1 MTLRTSQPAAVSAGE
16 RGLSRRFRAHAC
28 WLLLASACA
37 TTWKAGPELYAPRD
51 HVAAA
56 LGEECAEKP
65 LAIEKR
71 ITVAPPGAVR
81 PCCAFGVD
89 LSFAAV
95 PLYRFGNVMQPS
107 QLGRHIYGAG
117 ALQAE
122 INGLIYTCRGGWI
135 DTAHVRENADLT
147 FFIFSQVVQQLPGP
161 VTIELTREGAERVV
175 TVKQLPQD
183 VLDRWGRER
192 LAAVIA
198 SWVVYQFSLWHELSS
213 WFGYEALPGYS
224 ERVSTFS
231 PEDLYS
237 NLLGIRLGAAVARE
251 GGLLSRANY
260 DALVEAWLG
269 AMLGF
274 LEPVSEEEGRKVM
287 KQLDGRWWD
296 STRKL
301 PDPLLVKRRALPTGL
316 VVQPWR
322 FEDAFAP
329 GSAPPTSCGQ
339 PRALQLSVPDRLGD
353 FVVSEMVDVTWKP
366 GPWANSR
373 VPWNDSQTREV
384 RVADLPHLLTHVR
397 DALEAVSGDG
407 FEQQR

>member
-1 MTLRTSQPAAVSAGE
+1 MRRT
-16 RGLSRRFRAHAC
+16 HAL
-28 WLLLASACA
+28 WLVLTSACA
-37 TTWKAGPELYAPRD
+37 TTWKAGPELYAPRH

-56 LGEECAEKP
+56 LGEEFERKP
-65 LAIEKR
+65 MEIEKR
-71 ITVAPPGAVR
+71 ITVAPPVAVR

-95 PLYRFGNVMQPS
+95 PLYRFGNVMQAS
-107 QLGRHIYGAG
+107 QLGRHFYGAG

-122 INGLIYTCRGGWI
+122 RNGLVYTCRGGWI

-161 VTIELTREGAERVV
+161 VTIELPGEGGQRVV
-175 TVKQLPQD
+175 TVKALAPD

-192 LAAVIA
+192 LAEVIS
-198 SWVVYQFSLWHELSS
+198 SWVVYQFSIWHELSS
-213 WFGYEALPGYS
+213 WFGFEALPGYP

-237 NLLGIRLGAAVARE
+237 NVLGIRLGAAVARE

-260 DALVEAWLG
+260 DALTEAWLG

-274 LEPVSEEEGRKVM
+274 LGPVSEPEGREVM
-287 KQLDGRWWD
+287 KRLDGRWWD
-296 STRKL
+296 SSRKL
-301 PDPLLVKRRALPTGL
+301 PDVLLVKRRSLPSGL

-329 GSAPPTSCGQ
+329 GSTPPLPATCGQ
-339 PRALQLSVPDRLGD
+339 QRALQLSVPDRLGG
-353 FVVSEMVDVTWKP
+353 FVVSDVVDVTWKP

-373 VPWNDSQTREV
+373 VPWADSQTREV
-384 RVADLPHLLTHVR
+384 HLADLPHLLTHVR
-397 DALEAVSGDG
+397 DALEAQLGSGFDSPR
-407 FEQQR
+407 EESVRAP